1 MKFIKTLA
9 LATAFAAAVS
19 VHAQAANIVGVA
31 KSTGKFNTLLAAA
44 EAAGLVGALS
54 GRGPLTVFAPT
65 DDAFAK
71 LPQGTV
77 ESLLQPENRDK
88 LASILK
94 YHVLPRKLTADMLP
108 HKTIPVKSLNTSDR
122 LHVTK
127 SAKGVTVNDA
137 NVISANVRAD
147 NGVIHVIDKVLLPK

>member
-44 EAAGLVGALS
+44 KAAGLVGALS

>member
-19 VHAQAANIVGVA
+19 VHARAANIVGVA

-71 LPQGTV
+71 LPEGTV